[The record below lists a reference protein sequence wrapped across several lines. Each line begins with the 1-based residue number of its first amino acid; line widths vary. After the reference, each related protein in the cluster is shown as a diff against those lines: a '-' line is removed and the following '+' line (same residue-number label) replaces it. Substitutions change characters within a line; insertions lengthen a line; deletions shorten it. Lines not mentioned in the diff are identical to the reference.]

1 MNRSD
6 EIENM
11 QQMLNELNL
20 LHEISQ
26 KISERKELH
35 ILLNEII
42 ESSKEVMKAEAASL
56 LLYDEEKNNLYFE
69 SVSGDKK
76 VKLKRMTVKMGKGI
90 AGWVAEN
97 KKSLL
102 IEDCYKDDRFN
113 PAFDIKTNFKTR
125 SMICVPMLREGTLV
139 GIMQVINKKNGLH
152 FNRVDQNIYETL
164 AAQCAIAI
172 ENTKLI
178 DKQIQAEAVE
188 RELETARK
196 IQRKLLPNVL
206 PAYDDLDIA
215 AFILPA
221 KVVSG
226 DYYNIHK
233 LNDHQSL
240 FVIAD
245 VSGKSISAAL
255 IVSIIDSCLDTQMK
269 CSDTIDLQKTVEIL
283 NRVLIDSTTLDKFA
297 TCWFGLYDH
306 KSKKLISI
314 NAGHNAP
321 LLFRKNLNDPIKL
334 IKGGIILGSME
345 LPFVSEEVEL
355 QRGDTLVIYTDG
367 ITEAWNKKEEEYEEE
382 RLVNSI
388 RSAKNGSAKETLNI
402 IIEDVTKHVDHAE
415 QSDDLTCY
423 VIKVK

>member
-1 MNRSD
+1 MNRNE

-11 QQMLNELNL
+11 EQMLNELNL
-20 LHEISQ
+20 FHEISQ

-35 ILLNEII
+35 VLLNEII

-76 VKLKRMTVKMGKGI
+76 GTLKRMIVNMGEGI
-90 AGWVAEN
+90 AGWVADN

-102 IEDCYKDDRFN
+102 IEDCYKDERFN

-125 SMICVPMLREGTLV
+125 SMICVPMLRKESLV
-139 GIMQVINKKNGLH
+139 GIMQVINKKNSLH
-152 FNRVDQNIYETL
+152 FNKVDQNIYETL

-178 DKQIQAEAVE
+178 DKQIEAEAVE

-196 IQRKLLPNVL
+196 IQQKLLPDKL
-206 PAYDDLDIA
+206 PPYDDLDIA
-215 AFILPA
+215 AYILPA
-221 KVVSG
+221 KEVGG

-240 FVIAD
+240 FIIAD

-269 CSDTIDLQKTVEIL
+269 SNNKIDLQNTVEIL

-321 LLFRKNLNDPIKL
+321 LLFRNNLKEPIQL

-345 LPFVSEEVEL
+345 LPFESEEVEL

-382 RLVNSI
+382 RLVNSV
-388 RSAKNGSAKETLNI
+388 RSANNGSAKETLNI
-402 IIEDVTKHVDHAE
+402 IIENVTKHVDQAE